1 MQNKSGKISIREKI
15 CYGLGDSSAN
25 IFFGMTMMFLPYFY
39 TDVVGLTAGAMGTLF
54 LIARLVDAFS
64 DPFIGNFADR
74 HKTKYGHYRPFLLYL
89 AIPYGL
95 SCFLVFLAPSLP
107 YTGKLI
113 YAFVTYIFLI
123 LMYAGTVVPYVG
135 LLSVLTDNPSERLS
149 INSYRFPLAKS
160 AFLLC
165 SAVVPMFVA
174 SYDKANEAQAYSH
187 AMIIIGI
194 LAVCWPASLAR
205 RNAANRSSSKMS
217 MTLLS
222 RRSRSLP
229 RLEHCAASTFSLPL
243 HRPLS
248 HLKAVLSSTTQNIT
262 LARTMLTSHSFFQ
275 PSQLLASWHRLFPCG
290 SSAKKSSINL
300 PC

>member
-1 MQNKSGKISIREKI
+1 MQTESGKISIREKI

-39 TDVVGLTAGAMGTLF
+39 TDVVGLTAGAMGALF

-64 DPFIGNFADR
+64 DPIIGNFADR
-74 HKTKYGHYRPFLLYL
+74 HETKYGHYRPFLLYL

-95 SCFLVFLAPSLP
+95 SCFLVFLAPDLS

-135 LLSVLTDNPSERLS
+135 LLSVLTDNPAERLA

-165 SAVVPMFVA
+165 SAV
-174 SYDKANEAQAYSH
+174 E
-187 AMIIIGI
+187 IGR
-194 LAVCWPASLAR
+194 AHV
-205 RNAANRSSSKMS
+205 
-217 MTLLS
+217 
-222 RRSRSLP
+222 
-229 RLEHCAASTFSLPL
+229 
-243 HRPLS
+243 
-248 HLKAVLSSTTQNIT
+248 
-262 LARTMLTSHSFFQ
+262 
-275 PSQLLASWHRLFPCG
+275 
-290 SSAKKSSINL
+290 
-300 PC
+300 